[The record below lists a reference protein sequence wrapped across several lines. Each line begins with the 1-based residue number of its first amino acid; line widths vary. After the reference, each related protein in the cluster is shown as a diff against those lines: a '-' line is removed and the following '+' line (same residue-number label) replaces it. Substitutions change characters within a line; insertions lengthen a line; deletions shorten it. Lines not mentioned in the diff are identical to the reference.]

1 MSKNRDYKEF
11 AAGEYYHVFNRGN
24 DKIDIF
30 RDAED
35 YLLLL
40 QRLREALYPPVQ
52 GHLLQVQ
59 KTGERYQRKVFP
71 QKSFSLI
78 AYCLMPNHFHLLIST
93 PGEDLGKAM
102 QTFIASV
109 TRKINLKSGRTGRV
123 FGARYHWSLIGS
135 PNYYDNVLKY
145 VYRNPV
151 KGGLITTVQNY
162 RYSSLGAI
170 LENTASWIQPPLGYE
185 MNIPNNRKTEF
196 LNWLNQP
203 FGTEQEIAIKKG
215 FLKPEFHPPK
225 NRSDRKIPDFTGF
238 NSKDALHIQKVSDT

>member
-1 MSKNRDYKEF
+1 MPRKLLIRSNVHP
-11 AAGEYYHVFNRGN
+11 YHVTSRCNNRETFHYDL
-24 DKIDIF
+24 DKVWEIF
-30 RDAED
+30 
-35 YLLLL
+35 
-40 QRLREALYPPVQ
+40 
-52 GHLLQVQ
+52 
-59 KTGERYQRKVFP
+59 
-71 QKSFSLI
+71 SFEIKELI
-78 AYCLMPNHFHLLIST
+78 ESHQSKIHAFVLMPNHFHLLIST

>member
-78 AYCLMPNHFHLLIST
+78 AYCLMPNHFHFLIRQNSDISISKLMMNMVTGYSKYFNKKYTRVGSLFQDQFKAIHVVDNTQLLHLSAYIHNNPRVAGMRIET
-93 PGEDLGKAM
+93 
-102 QTFIASV
+102 V
-109 TRKINLKSGRTGRV
+109 TET
-123 FGARYHWSLIGS
+123 
-135 PNYYDNVLKY
+135 
-145 VYRNPV
+145 
-151 KGGLITTVQNY
+151 
-162 RYSSLGAI
+162 YSSYAEYLETITNTERLCESAII
-170 LENTASWIQPPLGYE
+170 LEQFSGAKAYRQFVDDSFFISQRNKG
-185 MNIPNNRKTEF
+185 
-196 LNWLNQP
+196 
-203 FGTEQEIAIKKG
+203 IKSVL
-215 FLKPEFHPPK
+215 FEE
-225 NRSDRKIPDFTGF
+225 
-238 NSKDALHIQKVSDT
+238 